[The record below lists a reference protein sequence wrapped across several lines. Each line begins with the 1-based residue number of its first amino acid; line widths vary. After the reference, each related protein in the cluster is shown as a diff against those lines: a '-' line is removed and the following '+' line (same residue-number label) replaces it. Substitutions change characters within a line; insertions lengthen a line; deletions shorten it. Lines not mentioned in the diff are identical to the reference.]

1 MMRKARHASSSMH
14 RPGQGAVSAR
24 ALALGLLA
32 APALLSAP
40 ALLATPA
47 LAAATAPAV
56 TISHPWMRFL
66 TPRIPAAGYFTLS
79 NAGAQP
85 VALTAA
91 ASPDCGQLMLHHS
104 VTENGT
110 ARMEMVPSV
119 VVPAHGSVTFRPGGY
134 HLMCMSPAAAIAPGQ
149 SVPVSL
155 RFNDGTSL
163 SANFPVYG
171 AKGQ

>member
-1 MMRKARHASSSMH
+1 MMRKAQHASSSMH
-14 RPGQGAVSAR
+14 RPGRGAVSAA

-32 APALLSAP
+32 APS
-40 ALLATPA
+40 

-66 TPRIPAAGYFTLS
+66 TARIPAAGYFTLS
-79 NAGAQP
+79 NGSAQP
-85 VALTAA
+85 ATLTAA
-91 ASPDCGQLMLHHS
+91 ASPDCGQLMLHRS
-104 VTENGT
+104 VSENGT
-110 ARMEMVPSV
+110 ARMEMVPNV
-119 VVPAHGSVTFRPGGY
+119 VVPPHGTVTFSPGGY
-134 HLMCMSPAAAIAPGQ
+134 HLMCMSPAAAIAPGG

-171 AKGQ
+171 AKGP